1 MDRHA
6 QVMEAARE
14 LVAAFARND
23 TEAYFAAFSEDAS
36 FLFHTTPGVL
46 QGRAAYRE
54 LWDAWQREGF
64 RVLGCESRNPLLS
77 LQGDVAIFMHEV
89 VTRLRVG
96 GEAIT
101 SLERRPSSSA
111 NNKNR
116 AVGWPVTSTCRPCRS
131 TCPKP
136 DEAPRENNDA

>member
-1 MDRHA
+1 MSMDRHA

-23 TEAYFAAFSEDAS
+23 TEAYFTAFSEDAS

-54 LWDAWQREGF
+54 LWDTWQREGF

-77 LQGDVAIFMHEV
+77 LQGEVAIFMHEV

-101 SLERRPSSSA
+101 SLERETIVFRQQQEQGRWLACHEHLSA
-111 NNKNR
+111 M
-116 AVGWPVTSTCRPCRS
+116 PEHLPQT
-131 TCPKP
+131 
-136 DEAPRENNDA
+136 